1 MQQSSTVWSQRLL
14 AARKA
19 LKLTRAQLASTAG
32 VSAQTVKA
40 YELGLRHPS
49 RNLLAALLDALKMDR
64 AGRDEIFESAGF
76 AAIGAQIG
84 PAVQPGYRYTVPEAQ
99 KYVNSLPWPSFVVDD
114 LMRVVV
120 ANVPAQ
126 AVWGVNLAR
135 DIPDVNARNML
146 RFASDPQFASKLA
159 NWEEVVSVGISVFK
173 GHHLGAE
180 TLEAPSSFFQ
190 QILQDLTRG
199 DAQYVSRFFQLF
211 ERVAPATAKVR
222 WGYSVIW
229 DEPDIGR
236 LHFQALIT
244 EANEPRGHGFNDWVP
259 VDAET
264 WERLAVLVKRFE
276 P

>member
-1 MQQSSTVWSQRLL
+1 MQPSSNVWSQRLL

-19 LKLTRAQLASTAG
+19 LKLTRAKLATLAG

-40 YELGLRHPS
+40 YELGLRRPS
-49 RNLLAALLDALKMDR
+49 RSLLAALLDALKMDR
-64 AGRDEIFESAGF
+64 AGRDEVFQSAGF

-84 PAVQPGYRYTVPEAQ
+84 PAVQPGYRYTLPEAQ
-99 KYVNSLPWPSFVVDD
+99 EYVDSLPWPSFVVDD

-135 DIPDVNARNML
+135 DFPDTNARNML

-159 NWEEVVSVGISVFK
+159 NWDEVVSVGISIFK

-180 TLEAPSSFFQ
+180 TLEAPSTFFQ
-190 QILQDLTRG
+190 QILQDLTKG
-199 DAQYVSRFFQLF
+199 DAQYVSRFFALF
-211 ERVAPATAKVR
+211 ERVAPAQAKVR
-222 WGYSVIW
+222 WGYSVTW
-229 DEPDIGR
+229 DEPELGHLR
-236 LHFQALIT
+236 FQALIT
-244 EANEPRGHGFNDWVP
+244 EANEPRGHAFNDWVP

-264 WERLAVLVKRFE
+264 WERLAVLVERYGR
-276 P
+276 